1 MNNGQGGGLIRKHH
15 TTLTIWS
22 FLSFYWPLNPCALL
36 AQIATF
42 KYNVTTR
49 RLFAMSIIW
58 MDLNLK
64 SVMPSRNRFGLIVS
78 PITFG

>member
-1 MNNGQGGGLIRKHH
+1 MSNGLEGGGLKKKHH
-15 TTLTIWS
+15 TTLNIWS
-22 FLSFYWPLNPCALL
+22 FLPLNPWALL

-49 RLFAMSIIW
+49 RLLAMSIIW
-58 MDLNLK
+58 VDLSLK
-64 SVMPSRNRFGLIVS
+64 SVMPSRNRFRHIVS